1 MKFGMQDKLVGIV
14 SKVKAVVNNTKTKA
28 KFVGTLEFDWSE
40 VTLQQVLDA
49 FAAPDRKI
57 TWANTHRDKIG
68 EYRNKKVVHVKV
80 SPPGTRV
87 SIAAPMTDKAV
98 IKHVETEMDA
108 DSAIAMLERIIA
120 SKKA

>member
-1 MKFGMQDKLVGIV
+1 MKFGMQDKLKGVTSTI
-14 SKVKAVVNNTKTKA
+14 KAEVNNTKTKA
-28 KFVGTLEFDWSE
+28 VFKGTLEFDWSD

-68 EYRNKKVVHVKV
+68 EYKNKKMVHVKV

-87 SIAAPMTDKAV
+87 TVKESVTLMD
-98 IKHVETEMDA
+98 VETYLASLTPERLAEVVARQTEKRDA
-108 DSAIAMLERIIA
+108 
-120 SKKA
+120 